1 MGAFLKGPVF
11 STMRIICIN
20 AHISTNMNGTAFAR
34 AVVFLGLAAGALLS
48 AGGVAADALVVYS
61 ARNEQLIKPV
71 FDAYTRETGVEVK
84 FTTGDA
90 AVLIER
96 LATEGRNS
104 PADLLMTVDAGELWN
119 AAQRGLLRPVAS
131 KVLERNIPA
140 HLRDPGQRWFGLSQ
154 RARTIV
160 YSAQRVDARKLSTY
174 EGLAAPEWQGR
185 LCLRTSK
192 KVYNQSL
199 VAMMIA
205 AQGETKTERV
215 VRGWVAN
222 LATDVFANDT
232 QLLEAIA
239 AGQCDVGI
247 VNTYY
252 YGRVVKERRDFPVR
266 LFWASQGAG
275 GTHVNISGAGV
286 TQHSRNVAAA
296 TRFLEWLSAGKA
308 QEHFAAVNMEYP
320 ANPAATL
327 DPIVAS
333 WGKFKASPINVAE
346 AGRLQ
351 PAAVRLMDRAG
362 YR

>member
-1 MGAFLKGPVF
+1 
-11 STMRIICIN
+11 MRIIRIQKAVHVMAQCLLSRVF
-20 AHISTNMNGTAFAR
+20 AVLALAFALPG
-34 AVVFLGLAAGALLS
+34 VVPAAF
-48 AGGVAADALVVYS
+48 AAETLVVYS

-71 FDAYTRETGVEVK
+71 FDAYTRETGVQVK

-90 AVLIER
+90 AVLTER
-96 LATEGRNS
+96 LAAEGRNS
-104 PADLLMTVDAGELWN
+104 PADVLMTVDAGELWN
-119 AAQRGLLRPVAS
+119 AAERGLLQPVKS
-131 KVLERNIPA
+131 EVLERNVPA
-140 HLRDPGQRWFGLSQ
+140 HLRDPGGRWFGLSM
-154 RARTIV
+154 RARTIFF
-160 YSAQRVDARKLSTY
+160 SPKRVDPATLSTY
-174 EGLAAPEWQGR
+174 EALAEPAWKGR

-199 VAMMIA
+199 VATMIA
-205 AQGETKTERV
+205 AQGEPATERI

-252 YGRVVKERRDFPVR
+252 YGRIVKERPDFPVK
-266 LFWASQGAG
+266 LFWANQGAG
-275 GTHVNISGAGV
+275 GVHVNISGAGIAR
-286 TQHSRNVAAA
+286 HSRRSAAA
-296 TRFLEWLSAGKA
+296 RRFLEWLSGSSA
-308 QEHFAAVNMEYP
+308 QAHFAAVNMEFP
-320 ANPAATL
+320 VNPAATL
-327 DPIVAS
+327 DPLVKS
-333 WGKFKASPINVAE
+333 WGSFEPSLINVAE

>member
-1 MGAFLKGPVF
+1 MI
-11 STMRIICIN
+11 R
-20 AHISTNMNGTAFAR
+20 TAFTR
-34 AVVFLGLAAGALLS
+34 TLVVLALGAATLP
-48 AGGVAADALVVYS
+48 AAAAAAAETLVVYS

-71 FDAYTRETGVEVK
+71 FDAYTRETGVTIK

-96 LATEGRNS
+96 LAAEGRNS

-119 AAQRGLLRPVAS
+119 AAERGLLRPVSS
-131 KVLERNIPA
+131 KVLADNVPA
-140 HLRDPGQRWFGLSQ
+140 HLRDPQNRWFGLSM
-154 RARTIV
+154 RARTIFF
-160 YSAQRVDARKLSTY
+160 SPQRVDAGKLSTY
-174 EGLAAPEWQGR
+174 EALAAPAWKGR

-199 VAMMIA
+199 VATMIA
-205 AQGETKTERV
+205 AHGEAKTEQV

-252 YGRVVKERRDFPVR
+252 FGRIVKERADFPVK
-266 LFWASQGAG
+266 LFWANQGAG

-286 TQHSRNVAAA
+286 TRHSRQSVAA
-296 TRFLEWLSAGKA
+296 TRFLEWLSAGPA
-308 QEHFAAVNMEYP
+308 QAHFAAVNMEFP
-320 ANPAATL
+320 VNPAAAV
-327 DPIVAS
+327 DPLVQS
-333 WGKFKASPINVAE
+333 WGKFEPSLINVAE

>member
-1 MGAFLKGPVF
+1 MIRNRLCPVLAALTTLVTF
-11 STMRIICIN
+11 TG
-20 AHISTNMNGTAFAR
+20 TGTA
-34 AVVFLGLAAGALLS
+34 GAET
-48 AGGVAADALVVYS
+48 LVVYS

-71 FDAYTRETGVEVK
+71 FDAYTRETGVEIR

-96 LATEGRNS
+96 LAAEGRNS

-119 AAQRGLLRPVAS
+119 AAQRGLLRPVES
-131 KVLERNIPA
+131 KVLTRSIPA
-140 HLRDPGQRWFGLSQ
+140 HLRDPQNLWFGLSQ

-160 YSAQRVDARKLSTY
+160 YSSARVDPKQLSTY
-174 EGLAAPEWQGR
+174 EALAEPAWKGR

-199 VAMMIA
+199 VATMIA
-205 AQGETKTERV
+205 ARGEPATERV

-252 YGRVVKERRDFPVR
+252 YGRIVKERPEFPVR
-266 LFWASQGAG
+266 IFWANQGAG
-275 GTHVNISGAGV
+275 GTHVNVSGAGV
-286 TQHSRNVAAA
+286 TRYSRKAAAA
-296 TRFLEWLSAGKA
+296 TRFLEWLASDAA
-308 QEHFAAVNMEYP
+308 QAHFAAVNMEFP
-320 ANPAATL
+320 ANPSATI

-333 WGKFKASPINVAE
+333 WGEFEASPINVAE

>member
-1 MGAFLKGPVF
+1 MIRNVL
-11 STMRIICIN
+11 N
-20 AHISTNMNGTAFAR
+20 TAIAT
-34 AVVFLGLAAGALLS
+34 LGLAATVLPAAS
-48 AGGVAADALVVYS
+48 VAAAETLVVYS

-71 FDAYTRETGVEVK
+71 FDAYTRETGVEIR

-96 LATEGRNS
+96 LAAEGRNS
-104 PADLLMTVDAGELWN
+104 PADVLLTVDAGELWN
-119 AAQRGLLRPVAS
+119 AAQRGLLRPVRS
-131 KVLERNIPA
+131 SVLERNVPA
-140 HLRDPGQRWFGLSQ
+140 HLRDPGHSWFGLSQ

-160 YSAQRVDARKLSTY
+160 YSPQRVDARKLGTY
-174 EGLAAPEWQGR
+174 EALAAPEWKGR

-199 VAMMIA
+199 VATMIA
-205 AQGETKTERV
+205 AHGERETEQV

-252 YGRVVKERRDFPVR
+252 YGRIVKERADFPVK
-266 LFWASQGAG
+266 LFWANQGAG

-286 TQHSRNVAAA
+286 TKHSRNAAAA

-308 QEHFAAVNMEYP
+308 QQHFAAVNMEYP
-320 ANPAATL
+320 ANPAAAI
-327 DPIVAS
+327 DPLVAS
-333 WGKFKASPINVAE
+333 WGKFKASPVNVSA

>member
-1 MGAFLKGPVF
+1 MPRSAPFVAA
-11 STMRIICIN
+11 T
-20 AHISTNMNGTAFAR
+20 
-34 AVVFLGLAAGALLS
+34 VLAAALATAAASPAL
-48 AGGVAADALVVYS
+48 GGETLIVYS

-71 FDAYTRETGVEVK
+71 FDAYTRETGVEVR

-96 LATEGRNS
+96 LAAEGRNS

-119 AAQRGLLRPVAS
+119 ASQRGLLQPVKSATL
-131 KVLERNIPA
+131 VRNVPD
-140 HLRDPGQRWFGLSQ
+140 HLRDPEGRWFGLSM
-154 RARTIV
+154 RARTIF
-160 YSAQRVDARKLSTY
+160 YSPQRVDPKALSTY
-174 EGLAAPEWQGR
+174 EALAGPEWKGR

-205 AQGETKTERV
+205 RDGEAKTEQV

-222 LATDVFANDT
+222 LATDVFPNDNA
-232 QLLEAIA
+232 LLEAIA

-247 VNTYY
+247 ANTYY
-252 YGRVVKERRDFPVR
+252 FGRIVKERPDFPVSV
-266 LFWASQGAG
+266 FWANQAG
-275 GTHVNISGAGV
+275 GGVHVNVSGAGIAR
-286 TQHSRNVAAA
+286 HSRRVAAA
-296 TRFLEWLSAGKA
+296 TRFLEWLSGPTA
-308 QEHFAAVNMEYP
+308 QAHFAAVNMEYP
-320 ANPAATL
+320 VNPAAAL
-327 DPIVAS
+327 DPIVKS
-333 WGKFKASPINVAE
+333 WGSFEPSLINVAE

>member
-1 MGAFLKGPVF
+1 MIL
-11 STMRIICIN
+11 
-20 AHISTNMNGTAFAR
+20 TAFAR
-34 AVVFLGLAAGALLS
+34 GFALLGLAAGTLLAAGAAS
-48 AGGVAADALVVYS
+48 AETLVVYS

-96 LATEGRNS
+96 LAAEGRNS
-104 PADLLMTVDAGELWN
+104 PADILMTVDAGELWN
-119 AAQRGLLRPVAS
+119 AAERGLLRPVQS
-131 KVLERNIPA
+131 QVLARNIPS
-140 HLRDPGQRWFGLSQ
+140 HLRDPQNRWFGLSQ

-160 YSAQRVDARKLSTY
+160 YSPARVDVKRLSTY
-174 EGLAAPEWQGR
+174 EALAAPEWKGR

-199 VAMMIA
+199 VATMIA
-205 AQGETKTERV
+205 AQGEKKTEQI

-252 YGRVVKERRDFPVR
+252 YGRIVKERPDFPVKV
-266 LFWASQGAG
+266 FWANQGAG

-286 TQHSRNVAAA
+286 TRHSRNAAAA
-296 TRFLEWLSAGKA
+296 TRFLEWLSSGTA
-308 QEHFAAVNMEYP
+308 QAHFAAVNMEFP
-320 ANPAATL
+320 ANPAAAI

>member
-1 MGAFLKGPVF
+1 M
-11 STMRIICIN
+11 SW
-20 AHISTNMNGTAFAR
+20 TALPR
-34 AVVFLGLAAGALLS
+34 ACVLLGLAAGSLI
-48 AGGVAADALVVYS
+48 GAAAAAETLVVYS
-61 ARNEQLIKPV
+61 ARNEQLIKAV
-71 FDAYTRETGVEVK
+71 FDAYTKETGVEIK

-96 LATEGRNS
+96 LAAEGRNS
-104 PADLLMTVDAGELWN
+104 PADILMTVDAGELWN
-119 AAQRGLLRPVAS
+119 AAQRGLLRPVQS
-131 KVLERNIPA
+131 RVLTRIIPA
-140 HLRDPGQRWFGLSQ
+140 HLRDPQNRWFGLSQ

-160 YSAQRVDARKLSTY
+160 YSPARVEAQQLSTY
-174 EGLAAPEWQGR
+174 EALAAPQWQGR

-199 VAMMIA
+199 VATMIA
-205 AQGETKTERV
+205 AHGEKKTEQV

-252 YGRVVKERRDFPVR
+252 YGRIVKERPDFPVK
-266 LFWASQGAG
+266 LFWANQGTG

-286 TQHSRNVAAA
+286 TQSSRNAGPA
-296 TRFLEWLSAGKA
+296 TRFLEWLSSDKA
-308 QEHFAAVNMEYP
+308 QAHFAAVNMEFP
-320 ANPAATL
+320 VNPAAPL
-327 DPIVAS
+327 DPIVAA
-333 WGKFKASPINVAE
+333 WGRFKASPISVAE

>member
-1 MGAFLKGPVF
+1 MPTSKLARVF
-11 STMRIICIN
+11 CLSII
-20 AHISTNMNGTAFAR
+20 AALGVGSR
-34 AVVFLGLAAGALLS
+34 PAVVI
-48 AGGVAADALVVYS
+48 ADTLVVYS

-71 FDAYTRETGVEVK
+71 FDAYTRETGVEVV

-96 LATEGRNS
+96 LAAEGRNS
-104 PADLLMTVDAGELWN
+104 PADVLLTVDAGELWN
-119 AAQRGLLRPVAS
+119 ASERGLLQPVKSA
-131 KVLERNIPA
+131 VLEKNVPA
-140 HLRDPGQRWFGLSQ
+140 HLRDPAGRWFGLSM
-154 RARTIV
+154 RARTLA
-160 YSAQRVDARKLSTY
+160 YSPKRVDPATLSTY
-174 EGLAAPEWQGR
+174 EALAAPAWKGR

-199 VAMMIA
+199 VATMIA
-205 AQGETKTERV
+205 AQGEAATERI

-252 YGRVVKERRDFPVR
+252 FGRILKERPDFPVK
-266 LFWASQGAG
+266 LFWANQGEG
-275 GTHVNISGAGV
+275 GVHVNISGAGIAK
-286 TQHSRNVAAA
+286 HSRRTAAA
-296 TRFLEWLSAGKA
+296 TRFLEWLSGNAA
-308 QEHFAAVNMEYP
+308 QAHFAGVNLEFPVNPQAAV
-320 ANPAATL
+320 
-327 DPIVAS
+327 DPLVKS
-333 WGKFKASPINVAE
+333 WGSFEPSLINVAE

>member
-1 MGAFLKGPVF
+1 MVETLFSRACVLPLLAVLGA
-11 STMRIICIN
+11 
-20 AHISTNMNGTAFAR
+20 
-34 AVVFLGLAAGALLS
+34 GLQPA
-48 AGGVAADALVVYS
+48 VAAAETLVVYS

-71 FDAYTRETGVEVK
+71 FDAYTRETGVEVM

-96 LATEGRNS
+96 LAAEGRNS
-104 PADLLMTVDAGELWN
+104 PADVLLTVDAGELWN
-119 AAQRGLLRPVAS
+119 AAERGLLQPVKSA
-131 KVLERNIPA
+131 VLEKNVPA
-140 HLRDPGQRWFGLSQ
+140 HLRDPGGRWFGLSM
-154 RARTIV
+154 RARTLA
-160 YSAQRVDARKLSTY
+160 YSPKRVDPATLSTY
-174 EGLAAPEWQGR
+174 EALAAPAWKGR

-199 VAMMIA
+199 VATMIA
-205 AQGETKTERV
+205 AQGEAATERI
-215 VRGWVAN
+215 VRGWVTN

-252 YGRVVKERRDFPVR
+252 FGRIVKERPDFPVK
-266 LFWASQGAG
+266 LFWANQGKG
-275 GTHVNISGAGV
+275 GVHVNISGAGIAK
-286 TQHSRNVAAA
+286 HSRRTAAA
-296 TRFLEWLSAGKA
+296 TRFLEWLSGSVA
-308 QEHFAAVNMEYP
+308 QAHFAGVNLEFPVNPQAAV
-320 ANPAATL
+320 
-327 DPIVAS
+327 DPLVKS
-333 WGKFKASPINVAE
+333 WGSFEPSIINVAE

>member
-1 MGAFLKGPVF
+1 MPKSSL
-11 STMRIICIN
+11 R
-20 AHISTNMNGTAFAR
+20 R
-34 AVVFLGLAAGALLS
+34 ALTLSAIAILGLAS
-48 AGGVAADALVVYS
+48 QPFVAAAESLVVYS

-71 FDAYTRETGVEVK
+71 FDAYTRETGVEVS

-96 LATEGRNS
+96 LAAEGRNS
-104 PADLLMTVDAGELWN
+104 PADVLLTVDAGELWN
-119 AAQRGLLRPVAS
+119 AAERGLLQSVKSA
-131 KVLERNIPA
+131 VLEKNVPA
-140 HLRDPGQRWFGLSQ
+140 HLRDPGGRWFGLSM
-154 RARTIV
+154 RARTLV
-160 YSAQRVDARKLSTY
+160 YSPKRVDPATLSTY
-174 EGLAAPEWQGR
+174 EALAAPAWKGR

-199 VAMMIA
+199 VATMIA
-205 AQGETKTERV
+205 AQGDAATERV

-252 YGRVVKERRDFPVR
+252 FGRILKERPDFPVK
-266 LFWASQGAG
+266 LFWANQGKG
-275 GTHVNISGAGV
+275 GVHVNISGAGIAK
-286 TQHSRNVAAA
+286 HSRRTAAA
-296 TRFLEWLSAGKA
+296 TRFLEWLSGSTA
-308 QEHFAAVNMEYP
+308 QAHFAGVNLEFPVNQQAAV
-320 ANPAATL
+320 
-327 DPIVAS
+327 DPLVKS
-333 WGKFKASPINVAE
+333 WGSFEPSLINVAE

>member
-1 MGAFLKGPVF
+1 MIATVSRRL
-11 STMRIICIN
+11 
-20 AHISTNMNGTAFAR
+20 
-34 AVVFLGLAAGALLS
+34 AVLIAALSLS
-48 AGGVAADALVVYS
+48 AAVLPAAAETLVVYS

-71 FDAYTRETGVEVK
+71 FDAYTRETGVQVK

-96 LATEGRNS
+96 LAAEGRNS
-104 PADLLMTVDAGELWN
+104 PADVLMTVDAGELWN
-119 AAQRGLLRPVAS
+119 AAERGLLQPVSSA
-131 KVLERNIPA
+131 KLAKNIPA
-140 HLRDPGQRWFGLSQ
+140 HLRDPGNRWFGLSM
-154 RARTIV
+154 RARTIA
-160 YSAQRVDARKLSTY
+160 YSPVRVDAAKLDTY
-174 EGLAAPEWQGR
+174 AGLAGPDWEGR

-199 VAMMIA
+199 VATMIA
-205 AQGETKTERV
+205 ALGEQKAEQV

-252 YGRVVKERRDFPVR
+252 FGRIVKERADFPVK
-266 LFWASQGAG
+266 LFWANQGAG

-286 TQHSRNVAAA
+286 TQHSRQAAAA
-296 TRFLEWLSAGKA
+296 TRFLEWLSAGPA
-308 QEHFAAVNMEYP
+308 QEHFAAVNMEFP
-320 ANPAATL
+320 ANPAAKI
-327 DPIVAS
+327 DPLVQS
-333 WGKFKASPINVAE
+333 WGPFEPSLINVAE

>member
-1 MGAFLKGPVF
+1 LRRVLTLPA
-11 STMRIICIN
+11 IAI
-20 AHISTNMNGTAFAR
+20 
-34 AVVFLGLAAGALLS
+34 LGLAS
-48 AGGVAADALVVYS
+48 QPFVAAAETLVVYS

-71 FDAYTRETGVEVK
+71 FDAYTRETGVEVS

-96 LATEGRNS
+96 LAAEGRNS
-104 PADLLMTVDAGELWN
+104 PADVLLTVDAGELWN
-119 AAQRGLLRPVAS
+119 AAERGLLQSVKSA
-131 KVLERNIPA
+131 VLEKNVPA
-140 HLRDPGQRWFGLSQ
+140 HLRDPGGRWFGLSM
-154 RARTIV
+154 RARTLV
-160 YSAQRVDARKLSTY
+160 YSPKRVDPATLSTY
-174 EGLAAPEWQGR
+174 EALAAPAWKGR

-199 VAMMIA
+199 VATMIA
-205 AQGETKTERV
+205 AQGDAATERV

-252 YGRVVKERRDFPVR
+252 FGRILKERPDFPVK
-266 LFWASQGAG
+266 LFWANQGKG
-275 GTHVNISGAGV
+275 GVHVNISGAGIAK
-286 TQHSRNVAAA
+286 HSRRTAAA
-296 TRFLEWLSAGKA
+296 TRFLEWLSGSTA
-308 QEHFAAVNMEYP
+308 QAHFAGVNLEFP
-320 ANPAATL
+320 VNPDAAL
-327 DPIVAS
+327 DPLVKS
-333 WGKFKASPINVAE
+333 WGSFEPSLINVAE

>member
-1 MGAFLKGPVF
+1 MIRNVF
-11 STMRIICIN
+11 N
-20 AHISTNMNGTAFAR
+20 TAIAT
-34 AVVFLGLAAGALLS
+34 LGLAATVIPA
-48 AGGVAADALVVYS
+48 AGVAAAETLVVYS

-71 FDAYTRETGVEVK
+71 FDAYTRETGVK
-84 FTTGDA
+84 IRFTTGDA

-96 LATEGRNS
+96 LAAEGRSS
-104 PADLLMTVDAGELWN
+104 PADVLLTVDAGELWN
-119 AAQRGLLRPVAS
+119 AAQRGLLRPVRS
-131 KVLERNIPA
+131 SVLERNVPA
-140 HLRDPGQRWFGLSQ
+140 HLRDPGHSWFGLSQ

-160 YSAQRVDARKLSTY
+160 YSPQRVDARKLGTY
-174 EGLAAPEWQGR
+174 EALAAPEWKGR

-199 VAMMIA
+199 VATMIA
-205 AQGETKTERV
+205 AHGERETEQV

-252 YGRVVKERRDFPVR
+252 YGRIVKERADFPVK
-266 LFWASQGAG
+266 LFWANQGAG

-286 TQHSRNVAAA
+286 TKHSRNAAAA

-308 QEHFAAVNMEYP
+308 QQHFAAVNMEYP
-320 ANPAATL
+320 ANPAAAI
-327 DPIVAS
+327 DPLVAS
-333 WGKFKASPINVAE
+333 WGKFKASPVNVSA

>member
-1 MGAFLKGPVF
+1 MIRTVF
-11 STMRIICIN
+11 T
-20 AHISTNMNGTAFAR
+20 R
-34 AVVFLGLAAGALLS
+34 AIATLGLAATVLP
-48 AGGVAADALVVYS
+48 AADAAAAETLVVYS

-71 FDAYTRETGVEVK
+71 FEAYTRETGVEVR

-96 LATEGRNS
+96 LAAEGRNS
-104 PADLLMTVDAGELWN
+104 PADVLLTVDAGELWN
-119 AAQRGLLRPVAS
+119 AAERGLLRSVQS
-131 KVLERNIPA
+131 GVLERNVPA
-140 HLRDPGQRWFGLSQ
+140 HLRDPGHRWIGLSQ

-160 YSAQRVDARKLSTY
+160 YSPQRVDARKLGTY
-174 EGLAAPEWQGR
+174 EALAAPEWKGR

-199 VAMMIA
+199 VATMIA
-205 AQGETKTERV
+205 AHGERETEQV

-252 YGRVVKERRDFPVR
+252 YGRIVKERADFPVK
-266 LFWASQGAG
+266 LFWANQGAG

-286 TQHSRNVAAA
+286 TTHSRNAAA
-296 TRFLEWLSAGKA
+296 AVRFLEWLSAGKA
-308 QEHFAAVNMEYP
+308 QQHFAAVNLEYP
-320 ANPAATL
+320 ANPAAAI
-327 DPIVAS
+327 DPLVAS
-333 WGKFKASPINVAE
+333 WGKFKASPINVSA

>member
-1 MGAFLKGPVF
+1 
-11 STMRIICIN
+11 MRIICIDSL
-20 AHISTNMNGTAFAR
+20 ATMIATVSRRLAALIAALSLS
-34 AVVFLGLAAGALLS
+34 AVVLPAAAET
-48 AGGVAADALVVYS
+48 LVVYS

-71 FDAYTRETGVEVK
+71 FDAYTRETGVQVR

-96 LATEGRNS
+96 LAAEGRNS
-104 PADLLMTVDAGELWN
+104 PADVLMTVDAGELWN
-119 AAQRGLLRPVAS
+119 AAERGLLRPVSSATLA
-131 KVLERNIPA
+131 KNIPA
-140 HLRDPGQRWFGLSQ
+140 HLRDPGNHWFGLSM
-154 RARTIV
+154 RARTIA
-160 YSAQRVDARKLSTY
+160 YSPARVDTAKLGTY
-174 EGLAAPEWQGR
+174 EGLAGADWKGR

-199 VAMMIA
+199 VATMIA
-205 AQGETKTERV
+205 ALGEQKTEQV

-252 YGRVVKERRDFPVR
+252 FGRIVKERADFPVK
-266 LFWASQGAG
+266 LFWANQGAG

-286 TQHSRNVAAA
+286 TQHSRQTAAA
-296 TRFLEWLSAGKA
+296 TRFLEWLSGGPA
-308 QEHFAAVNMEYP
+308 QAHFAAVNMEFP
-320 ANPAATL
+320 ANPAATI
-327 DPIVAS
+327 DPLVQS
-333 WGKFKASPINVAE
+333 WGPFEPSLINVAE

>member
-1 MGAFLKGPVF
+1 ML
-11 STMRIICIN
+11 R
-20 AHISTNMNGTAFAR
+20 TAFAR
-34 AVVFLGLAAGALLS
+34 AIALL
-48 AGGVAADALVVYS
+48 GVTAVAWLASGSVQAEALVVYS
-61 ARNEQLIKPV
+61 ARNEQLIKPI
-71 FDAYTRETGVEVK
+71 FDLYTKETGVAIK

-90 AVLIER
+90 AVLTER
-96 LATEGRNS
+96 LAAEGSNS
-104 PADLLMTVDAGELWN
+104 PADILMTVDAGELWN
-119 AAQRGLLRPVAS
+119 AAERGLLRPVS
-131 KVLERNIPA
+131 SRVLERNIPA
-140 HLRDPGQRWFGLSQ
+140 HLRDPEDRWFGFSQ

-160 YSAQRVDARKLSTY
+160 YSPARVNAKRLSTY
-174 EGLAAPEWQGR
+174 AALAEPQWRGR

-199 VAMMIA
+199 VATMIA
-205 AQGETKTERV
+205 AQGEQKTEQV

-252 YGRVVKERRDFPVR
+252 FGRIVKERPDFPVKV
-266 LFWASQGAG
+266 FWANQGAG
-275 GTHVNISGAGV
+275 GAHVNVSGAGV
-286 TQHSRNVAAA
+286 TRHARNAAAA
-296 TRFLEWLSAGKA
+296 TRFLEWLSSGPA
-308 QEHFAAVNMEYP
+308 QAWFAAVNLEFP
-320 ANPAATL
+320 ANPAATV
-327 DPIVAS
+327 DPVVAS
-333 WGKFKASPINVAE
+333 WGKFEASPINVAE

>member
-1 MGAFLKGPVF
+1 MFHML
-11 STMRIICIN
+11 R
-20 AHISTNMNGTAFAR
+20 TAPAR
-34 AVVFLGLAAGALLS
+34 LLALFVLFVGSMLGSAAGA
-48 AGGVAADALVVYS
+48 DMLVVYS

-71 FDAYTRETGVEVK
+71 FDAYTQQTGVEIK

-96 LATEGRNS
+96 LAAEGRNS
-104 PADLLMTVDAGELWN
+104 PADVLMTVDAGELWN
-119 AAQRGLLRPVAS
+119 AAQRGLLRPVQSRTLA
-131 KVLERNIPA
+131 RNVPQ
-140 HLRDPGQRWFGLSQ
+140 HLRDPQNRWFGFSQ
-154 RARTIV
+154 RARTIF
-160 YSAQRVDARKLSTY
+160 YSPARVDAKQLSTY
-174 EGLAAPEWQGR
+174 EALAAPQWKGR

-199 VAMMIA
+199 VATMIA
-205 AQGETKTERV
+205 AHGEKKTEDI

-222 LATDVFANDT
+222 LATDVFPNDT
-232 QLLEAIA
+232 ALLEAIA

-247 VNTYY
+247 ANTYY
-252 YGRVVKERRDFPVR
+252 FGRIVRERPDFPVKV
-266 LFWASQGAG
+266 FWANQGAG

-286 TQHSRNVAAA
+286 TQHSRNVVAA
-296 TRFLEWLSAGKA
+296 TRFLEWLSSGKA
-308 QEHFAAVNMEYP
+308 QGHFAAVNMEFP
-320 ANPAATL
+320 VNPVAPI

-333 WGKFKASPINVAE
+333 WGKFVASSINIAE